1 MEKEYYNTETVKEKF
16 GVLSENFILYKTLL
30 GDNSDKIPGVK
41 GLGEKGIFKKFPEL
55 TEKKLTLE
63 DIFDISAR
71 KFKEH
76 VVYSRIVHDR
86 TKLENSYKIMD
97 LSIPMVDDQQIEYL
111 DYLIGEKFPDLNSKM
126 FIQLYNEDKLG
137 GMIRNLDIWLKE
149 KFYHFKGYKD

>member
-76 VVYSRIVHDR
+76 VVYSRIV
-86 TKLENSYKIMD
+86 
-97 LSIPMVDDQQIEYL
+97 P
-111 DYLIGEKFPDLNSKM
+111 
-126 FIQLYNEDKLG
+126 
-137 GMIRNLDIWLKE
+137 
-149 KFYHFKGYKD
+149 

>member
-1 MEKEYYNTETVKEKF
+1 MSNGRSANWRALYTLEFSFGHVDYYSAGTGTMEKEYYNTETVLEKF

-55 TEKKLTLE
+55 KTQVLTLE

-76 VVYSRIVHDR
+76 VVYSRIVQNR
-86 TKLENSYKIMD
+86 T
-97 LSIPMVDDQQIEYL
+97 
-111 DYLIGEKFPDLNSKM
+111 
-126 FIQLYNEDKLG
+126 
-137 GMIRNLDIWLKE
+137 
-149 KFYHFKGYKD
+149 